1 MANPVFNQSGCKDLT
16 AHEAI
21 KSVTKE
27 EHQNEKKVRDAIN
40 IIKSFLDLIDF
51 ELIERIK
58 IKDKKTGKQY
68 K

>member
-1 MANPVFNQSGCKDLT
+1 LT